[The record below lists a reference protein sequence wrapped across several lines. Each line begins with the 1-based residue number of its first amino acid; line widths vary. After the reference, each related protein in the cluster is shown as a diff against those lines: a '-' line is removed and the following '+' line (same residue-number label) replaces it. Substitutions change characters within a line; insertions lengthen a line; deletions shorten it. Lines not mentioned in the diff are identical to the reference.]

1 MDVAKLGQRQLFGM
15 KKENLF
21 KRVLRSFEQN
31 QQAAEVVEYLVA
43 ILVRHSLCISDFSLQ
58 PLKELIHELFLTA
71 TPNDTLRQHCVY
83 FQNLFSDEEWQTL
96 TQRLF
101 SSKEEYQAST
111 KEACSYKKLLEK
123 KSREHSQES
132 DFQFDLISVFK
143 DAAGKK
149 HTWTLRDTKPI
160 TSPEET
166 AEVLSIL
173 TTLTIFQTSG
183 VRRFAEYVKF
193 KSKKSCLD
201 AEHETLQ
208 AEAEDLVQETT
219 VEKETP
225 RKKKT
230 LQKLVT
236 ATATAPANKYGQQKN
251 QSASSHSSAQSH
263 QAATTKAE
271 TGAPLPAESPTA
283 KTKNAASLPKTE
295 RPPVKNAAANMK
307 NSDESYM
314 SYGKNKEQI
323 LQGRN
328 ERKRKNKIDK
338 YLKKKKK

>member
-1 MDVAKLGQRQLFGM
+1 MWRETTMDVAKLGQRQLFGM

-83 FQNLFSDEEWQTL
+83 FQHLFSDEEWQTV

-166 AEVLSIL
+166 AEVLNIL

-201 AEHETLQ
+201 AEHEAVPAN
-208 AEAEDLVQETT
+208 AEEPVQETT
-219 VEKETP
+219 NKQETP
-225 RKKKT
+225 RKKNAQQELSTAKNT
-230 LQKLVT
+230 T
-236 ATATAPANKYGQQKN
+236 ATGKVTQQKN
-251 QSASSHSSAQSH
+251 QP
-263 QAATTKAE
+263 AATKSKTEPSTK
-271 TGAPLPAESPTA
+271 SPTA
-283 KTKNAASLPKTE
+283 KSKNAAGKSNLPKSE
-295 RPPVKNAAANMK
+295 RPPAKNAAANLE
-307 NSDESYM
+307 NSDASD
-314 SYGKNKEQI
+314 KNEDQI
-323 LQGRN
+323 QQRRN
-328 ERKRKNKIDK
+328 ERRAKNRIEKFLKR
-338 YLKKKKK
+338 KKKK

>member
-31 QQAAEVVEYLVA
+31 QQVAEVVEYLVA
-43 ILVRHSLCISDFSLQ
+43 ILVRHSLCVSDFSLQ
-58 PLKELIHELFLTA
+58 PLKELIHELFLSA

-83 FQNLFSDEEWQTL
+83 FQHFFSDEEWQTI

-166 AEVLSIL
+166 AEVLNIL

-201 AEHETLQ
+201 AEHEAVPAN
-208 AEAEDLVQETT
+208 AEESVQETT
-219 VEKETP
+219 NKQETP
-225 RKKKT
+225 RKKNAQQELSTAKNT
-230 LQKLVT
+230 T
-236 ATATAPANKYGQQKN
+236 ATGKVAQQKN
-251 QSASSHSSAQSH
+251 QP
-263 QAATTKAE
+263 AATKSKTEPPTK
-271 TGAPLPAESPTA
+271 SPTA
-283 KTKNAASLPKTE
+283 KSKNAAGKSNLPKTE
-295 RPPVKNAAANMK
+295 RPPAKNAATNLE
-307 NSDESYM
+307 NSDASD
-314 SYGKNKEQI
+314 KNEDQI
-323 LQGRN
+323 QQRRN
-328 ERKRKNKIDK
+328 ERRAKIELKSFLEGRRKSDGAVE
-338 YLKKKKK
+338 KKAN

>member
-43 ILVRHSLCISDFSLQ
+43 ILVRNSLCISDFSLQ

-83 FQNLFSDEEWQTL
+83 FQHLFSDEEWQTV

-132 DFQFDLISVFK
+132 GFQFDLVSVFK

-166 AEVLSIL
+166 AEVLNIL

-201 AEHETLQ
+201 AEHEAVP
-208 AEAEDLVQETT
+208 AEAEEPVQEATN
-219 VEKETP
+219 KQETP
-225 RKKKT
+225 RKKNAQQELSTAKNT
-230 LQKLVT
+230 T
-236 ATATAPANKYGQQKN
+236 ATGKITQQKN
-251 QSASSHSSAQSH
+251 QP
-263 QAATTKAE
+263 AATKSNAQPHPAAKSKTEPPTK
-271 TGAPLPAESPTA
+271 SPTA
-283 KTKNAASLPKTE
+283 KSKNAAGKSNMPKTE
-295 RPPVKNAAANMK
+295 RPPAKNAAANLE
-307 NSDESYM
+307 NSDASD
-314 SYGKNKEQI
+314 KNEDQI
-323 LQGRN
+323 QQRRN
-328 ERKRKNKIDK
+328 ERRAKNRIEKFLKR
-338 YLKKKKK
+338 KKKK

>member
-1 MDVAKLGQRQLFGM
+1 MWRETTMDVAKLGQRQLFGM

-31 QQAAEVVEYLVA
+31 QQVAEVVEYLVA
-43 ILVRHSLCISDFSLQ
+43 ILVRHSLCVSDFSLQ
-58 PLKELIHELFLTA
+58 PLKELIHELFLSA

-83 FQNLFSDEEWQTL
+83 FQHFFSDEEWQTI

-166 AEVLSIL
+166 AEVLNIL

-201 AEHETLQ
+201 AEHEAVPAN
-208 AEAEDLVQETT
+208 AEESVQETT
-219 VEKETP
+219 NKQETP
-225 RKKKT
+225 RKKNAQQELSTAKNT
-230 LQKLVT
+230 T
-236 ATATAPANKYGQQKN
+236 ATGKVAQQKN
-251 QSASSHSSAQSH
+251 QP
-263 QAATTKAE
+263 AATKSKTEPPTK
-271 TGAPLPAESPTA
+271 SPRA
-283 KTKNAASLPKTE
+283 KSKNAAGKSNLPKTE
-295 RPPVKNAAANMK
+295 RPPAKNAATNLE
-307 NSDESYM
+307 NSDASD
-314 SYGKNKEQI
+314 KNEDQI
-323 LQGRN
+323 QQRRN
-328 ERKRKNKIDK
+328 ERRAKNRIEKF
-338 YLKKKKK
+338 LRRKKKK